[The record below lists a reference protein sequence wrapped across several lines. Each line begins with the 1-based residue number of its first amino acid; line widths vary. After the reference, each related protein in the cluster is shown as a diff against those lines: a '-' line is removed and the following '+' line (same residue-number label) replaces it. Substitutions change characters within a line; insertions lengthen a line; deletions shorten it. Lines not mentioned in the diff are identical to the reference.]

1 MKKLLISVIALA
13 GLSGCTYYD
22 YYKGGVRYTQDGD
35 DCVYYAG
42 EYGRR
47 YSRDVRSL
55 DDNKRIVYRNTRC
68 EDLFAEDNG
77 GVVPV
82 SGRKILSSPIVKEEK
97 PVVAEPTCPCAN
109 SQVAQIAPVA
119 PVSACSSCGCNT
131 VKSNRRVY
139 TVTIM

>member
-1 MKKLLISVIALA
+1 MIALA
-13 GLSGCTYYD
+13 GLAGCTYYD

-77 GVVPV
+77 GRVSVP
-82 SGRKILSSPIVKEEK
+82 GRKILSAPIVKEE
-97 PVVAEPTCPCAN
+97 PVVEKPAVVEQPACPYA
-109 SQVAQIAPVA
+109 AATVA
-119 PVSACSSCGCNT
+119 PVTTSSCGCNT
-131 VKSNRRVY
+131 VKNNRRVY